1 MAPPAP
7 GTSLEDTASRAPD
20 AAAVEAFGSA
30 ADFPANI
37 DTLVPSGAKA
47 RAQANIAAIQLLDR
61 LRPAGWSATL
71 AEQRVLAAWS
81 GWGAVPEVF
90 DARNERFATERDQ
103 LRQLLSRD
111 EYRHAEA
118 SILNA
123 HYTDPALAAVIWQA
137 LLRAG
142 FGGGRVL
149 EPGCGSGTF
158 IGHAPDSAVMVGVEN
173 DAITAA
179 IAAALYPSAQVRNEG
194 FETTRVPENSFAATV
209 GNVPFGRYVVADP
222 AHNPQ
227 RFTIH
232 NHFICKSLALT
243 ALGGYVAVLTSRY
256 TLDSANNAARRAMAN
271 QADLVGAVRL
281 PSRAF
286 TRVAGTEVVTDLLLL
301 RRREPAKPAPEHA
314 PGWLDT
320 TSTVLSDPATGDSDD
335 VTLNTYYLEHPENV
349 LGSMELGRGLH
360 GSPTM
365 VVHGNT
371 GEQLAAALRE
381 RLTDIV
387 DTALRR
393 GHGLTATAASLTV
406 VSAGSFDSGLI
417 TAADRGEQT
426 PLYTLRYNPATKAIE
441 YWDGHDWRTNPTA
454 KTLLTETRE
463 LIALRDVATS
473 LIASQ
478 RDGRPQAERDQLRG
492 HLNHLYDTYVRRHGP
507 INRFTWV
514 YPQEPTQ
521 ERHDEKVAAAEAR
534 WREKEGQPGA
544 LYGGPVPVELAEQ
557 WDSAAWST
565 PAPYKKRR
573 HLDGGMRHDPGW
585 AVVSSLEIFD
595 DATGQ
600 ARKAPI
606 FSTDLLTAAALRP
619 TADTPEEALAMSLD
633 RAGRVDIDLIAAL
646 LEVGVDDARSL
657 IHGLVYPSLD
667 DPDELM
673 PVVTAL
679 SGNVRQKLHDTTQA
693 ARINPAYNDYVAA
706 LRDVMPPD
714 RGADEI
720 KARPG
725 APWIPAELVAKF
737 AEETFG
743 ADGVTAEHVGGRWVV
758 DVASYHRYGR
768 LMTETWGMERR
779 GCDAVS
785 LLEALCNSRTVV
797 IHTDEG
803 VLDTQATFA
812 AQAKCAKITEEF
824 NRWLFKDPERA
835 EALVAEYN
843 RRFNSLR
850 APTYDGTH
858 LRLPGLS
865 DQFTPHFY
873 QRNAVAR
880 ILSEPTTLLDHV
892 VGAGKTGTMV
902 MAAMELRRLGLV
914 RQPWIVVPNHIIE
927 QIGREAQQWYPAAKV
942 LLGSAATTAD
952 GRRRLVAQSAAS
964 EWDMV
969 IVPQSAFT
977 AIGVADTVKAHYI
990 ERELDTLRTQLE
1002 HAQADRTK
1010 KRIELAI
1017 KSATERLERLTAQHR
1032 KDTGLRF
1039 EETGC
1044 DYLEIDEAH
1053 LYKNKQRICNIDEL
1067 SCPAASQRAEDL
1079 ALKLQVLRQRRRD
1092 EALAAGIPVH
1102 RAVERVATFA
1112 TGTPIANSLGELWV
1126 MQNYLRPDLLEAAG
1140 VADLGDWGAAFTA
1153 THTTIEV
1160 NATGT
1165 KLRPVT
1171 RVGKYTNLPDLL
1183 ALSAAY
1189 TDVVTR
1195 DQVPVDLPALA
1206 SGQRRIINIQPDIEV
1221 SDFITDLGWRAD
1233 HLDPKDPARD
1243 NILKISNDGR
1253 NASLDP
1259 RLVHLGTPTHSRAA
1273 AVADQI
1279 MRIHTANADRVYRD
1293 TDTGPP
1299 LPLTGPLQIV
1309 FCDRGT
1315 PSSDPHHFTIYQA
1328 IKDELTARGMAAE
1341 RIRFI
1346 HDARKPAEVKA
1357 LFAQC
1362 NRGEVSVLIGSTEKM
1377 GTGTNVQARAIALH
1391 HVDVPWRPA
1400 DLEQREG
1407 RIIRQGNQNQV
1418 VEILNYVTEST
1429 YDTVMWQKVQAKALF
1444 IEQMR
1449 RNEVLDTEIDDL
1461 SGGDIGSAAA
1471 ETKAVAT
1478 GDPRYLRQV
1487 ELEDDVKRLTALE
1500 RAHQESVRRRDWRVT
1515 THERAIP
1522 AKQQALDQLAPIA
1535 EQAASHSGAPSCI
1548 TVALTTH
1555 ADRSAACN
1563 ALAAACRQAFATGK
1577 DRGASQ
1583 FTQIDA
1589 SINGV
1594 DILAAR
1600 DLTHD
1605 MLLLRLD
1612 VPSRITELK
1621 RDELMATAGGGEA
1634 AAHKERGLLR
1644 RVENLYNG
1652 LPAHHQML
1660 SAELDRDRT
1669 ELDDML
1675 ANLPGPFEHANALA
1689 DRQAELAALT
1699 LELRLAAESPAAL
1712 AKAAAADQRM
1722 AESGRKPGWSL
1733 LLNPTPS
1740 VLAELGYPT
1749 AESLRRAV
1757 RAQERI
1763 AHDQYHGRDL
1773 DTPGHEQEL

>member
-1 MAPPAP
+1 M
-7 GTSLEDTASRAPD
+7 
-20 AAAVEAFGSA
+20 VEAFGSA
-30 ADFPANI
+30 ADFPASI

-47 RAQANIAAIQLLDR
+47 RAQANIAAIELLAR
-61 LRPAGWSATL
+61 LRQAGRAATL
-71 AEQRVLAAWS
+71 AEQRVLAQWS

-90 DARNERFATERDQ
+90 DTRNERFAPERDQ

-111 EYRHAEA
+111 EYRQAEA

-142 FGGGRVL
+142 FSGGRVL

-158 IGHAPDSAVMVGVEN
+158 IGHAPSSAVMVGVEN
-173 DAITAA
+173 DAISAG
-179 IAAALYPSAQVRNEG
+179 IASALYPSAHVRHEG

-209 GNVPFGRYVVADP
+209 GNVPFGRYAAHDP
-222 AHNPQ
+222 AHNPD
-227 RFTIH
+227 RHSIH
-232 NHFICKSLALT
+232 NHFIIKSLALT
-243 ALGGYVAVLTSRY
+243 APGGYVALLTSRY
-256 TLDSANNAARRAMAN
+256 TLDSANSAARRAMAA
-271 QADLVGAVRL
+271 QADFIGAVRL

-286 TRVAGTEVVTDLLLL
+286 TRVAGTQVVTDLLLL
-301 RRREPAKPAPEHA
+301 RRRDLDHPAPA
-314 PGWLDT
+314 RPPAWLDAT
-320 TSTVLSDPATGDSDD
+320 TSVLIDPDTGHQDELTV
-335 VTLNTYYLEHPENV
+335 NTYYLQHPENV
-349 LGSMELGRGLH
+349 LGRMQLGH
-360 GSPTM
+360 GINSSTTM
-365 VVHGNT
+365 VVSGDT
-371 GEQLAAALRE
+371 GKDLADQLRE
-381 RLTDIV
+381 RLTEIV
-387 DTALRR
+387 DTALQQ
-393 GHGLTATAASLTV
+393 GHGLTAAAKSLTV
-406 VSAGSFDSGLI
+406 VCVESFDPGLI
-417 TAADRGEQT
+417 TAANRGERT
-426 PLYTLRYNPATKAIE
+426 PLYTLRYNPATKAID
-441 YWDGHDWRTNPTA
+441 YWDGHDWQPNSTP
-454 KTLLTETRE
+454 KTLLAETRE
-463 LIALRDVATS
+463 LIALRDVAAS

-478 RDGRPQAERDQLRG
+478 REGRPQTQRDQLRG

-514 YPQEPTQ
+514 YPQEPSQ
-521 ERHDEKVAAAEAR
+521 ERHDQKVAAAEAH
-534 WREKEGQPGA
+534 WREKEGHPGSP
-544 LYGGPVPVELAEQ
+544 YRGPVPPELAKQ
-557 WDSAAWST
+557 WDAAAWST

-585 AVVSSLEIFD
+585 ALVSALEIFD
-595 DATGQ
+595 DDTGQ

-606 FSTDLLTAAALRP
+606 FSTDLLTTAEPRH

-633 RAGRVDIDLIAAL
+633 RAGRVDIDLIAQL
-646 LEVGVDDARSL
+646 LEVPLDDARAL
-657 IHGLVYPSLD
+657 IGGLVYPSLD
-667 DPDELM
+667 DPDELV
-673 PVVTAL
+673 PAVSAL
-679 SGNVRQKLHDTTQA
+679 SGNVRRKLHDATQA
-693 ARINPAYNDYVAA
+693 ARTNPIYNDYVAA
-706 LRDVMPPD
+706 LREVIPPD
-714 RGADEI
+714 RSAEEI

-725 APWIPAELVAKF
+725 APWIPAQLVATF
-737 AEETFG
+737 AEQTFG
-743 ADGVTAEHVGGRWVV
+743 TSGVTAEHLGGRWVV
-758 DVASYHRYGR
+758 DVASYKRHGR

-785 LLEALCNSRTVV
+785 LLDALCNSRTVV

-812 AQAKCAKITEEF
+812 AQAKCATITEEF

-835 EALVAEYN
+835 QALVAEYN

-850 APTYDGTH
+850 APSYDGTH

-865 DQFTPHFY
+865 DHFTPHFY

-880 ILSEPTTLLDHV
+880 ILAEPTTLLDHV

-902 MAAMELRRLGLV
+902 MAAMELRRLGLIG
-914 RQPWIVVPNHIIE
+914 QPWIVVPNHIIE

-990 ERELDTLRTQLE
+990 EQELDTLRTQLE
-1002 HAQADRTK
+1002 HAQTERTK

-1044 DYLEIDEAH
+1044 DYLFIDEAH
-1053 LYKNKQRICNIDEL
+1053 WYKNKQRICNIDEL

-1092 EALAAGIPVH
+1092 EALAAGIPAH
-1102 RAVERVATFA
+1102 RLVERVATFA

-1126 MQNYLRPDLLEAAG
+1126 MQTYLRPDLLEAAG

-1189 TDVVTR
+1189 TDVVTG
-1195 DQVPVDLPALA
+1195 DQVPVDLPTLA
-1206 SGQRRIINIQPDIEV
+1206 TGQRRIISIQPDIEV

-1243 NILKISNDGR
+1243 NVLKISNDGR

-1259 RLVHLGTPTHSRAA
+1259 RLVHLGAPTHSRAA
-1273 AVADQI
+1273 AAAEQI
-1279 MRIHTANADRVYRD
+1279 MRIHTANAERVYRD
-1293 TDTGPP
+1293 TDTGQP
-1299 LPLTGPLQIV
+1299 LLLTGPLQIV

-1315 PSSDPHHFTIYQA
+1315 PSTDPHQFSIYQA
-1328 IKDELTARGMAAE
+1328 IKDELTARAMPAE

-1407 RIIRQGNQNQV
+1407 RMIRQGNQNQV
-1418 VEILNYVTEST
+1418 VEILNYVTESS

-1449 RNEVLDTEIDDL
+1449 RNEVFDTEIEDL

-1487 ELEDDVKRLTALE
+1487 ELEDDVKRLTALQ
-1500 RAHQESVRRRDWRVT
+1500 RAHHESVRRRDWRVT
-1515 THERAIP
+1515 THERTIP
-1522 AKQQALDQLAPIA
+1522 AKQQALDQLAPVA
-1535 EQAASHSGAPSCI
+1535 EQAANHTESGAPSRI
-1548 TVALTTH
+1548 TVANATH
-1555 ADRSAACN
+1555 IDRSTAAT
-1563 ALAAACRQAFATGK
+1563 ALATACRQAFIAGK
-1577 DRGASQ
+1577 DRGATQ
-1583 FTQIDA
+1583 FIPIGA

-1605 MLLLRLD
+1605 MLLLRLA

-1621 RDELMATAGGGEA
+1621 QDELMATAGEGES
-1634 AAHKERGLLR
+1634 AAHKARGLLR
-1644 RVENLYNG
+1644 RVENLYSG
-1652 LPAHHQML
+1652 LPAHHRML
-1660 SAELDRDRT
+1660 RGELERDQA

-1675 ANLPGPFEHANALA
+1675 ANPPGPFEHAGALA
-1689 DRQAELAALT
+1689 DKQAELAALT
-1699 LELRLAAESPAAL
+1699 LELRLASESPEAL
-1712 AKAAAADQRM
+1712 AKAAAVNQRM
-1722 AESGRKPGWSL
+1722 TQRGRKPGWSL

-1749 AESLRRAV
+1749 AESLRRAI
-1757 RAQERI
+1757 RAHERI
-1763 AHDQYHGRDL
+1763 ARDQHLGRDL
-1773 DTPGHEQEL
+1773 DTPGHEPEL